1 MLHSL
6 PCKQCLYS
14 GNRTYKLYH
23 IKLCRIHND
32 SRAEIDFT
40 NVYHIEL
47 YWVHRD
53 CRLGIN
59 LKNLYHIE
67 LYWVHRD
74 CRVGIDLKNFYHIEL
89 YWVHRDC
96 RLGID
101 LKNFYH
107 IELYW
112 VHRDCRVG
120 IDLKNFYHIEL
131 YWVHHV
137 SRAGIARTSFTTS
150 SCIKYTTTF
159 ERESTSQTS
168 QHEDVSS
175 TPWLFSWNSAH
186 NPYNIRLYRIHHDIL
201 AGSELMNFTAWS
213 FVEYIMTVNQKRC
226 SQN

>member
-53 CRLGIN
+53 CR
-59 LKNLYHIE
+59 
-67 LYWVHRD
+67 
-74 CRVGIDLKNFYHIEL
+74 
-89 YWVHRDC
+89 
-96 RLGID
+96 
-101 LKNFYH
+101 
-107 IELYW
+107 
-112 VHRDCRVG
+112 VG

-137 SRAGIARTSFTTS
+137 SRAGI
-150 SCIKYTTTF
+150 
-159 ERESTSQTS
+159 
-168 QHEDVSS
+168 VSS